1 MAYVFDSNGKM
12 QENEFDAITVG
23 VTQKI
28 SPKLRS
34 TLGMGYMKAKD
45 SNTFAQL
52 VTNDTTQNKELKE
65 AWINMFYTP
74 VKTLNFGV
82 EYMYGERK
90 TFNDLTGKD
99 NRINFTAIYD
109 F

>member
-1 MAYVFDSNGKM
+1 
-12 QENEFDAITVG
+12 
-23 VTQKI
+23 
-28 SPKLRS
+28 
-34 TLGMGYMKAKD
+34 MGYMKAKD
-45 SNTFAQL
+45 DNVFATL
-52 VTNDTTQNKELKE
+52 VKDVTTQNESLKE